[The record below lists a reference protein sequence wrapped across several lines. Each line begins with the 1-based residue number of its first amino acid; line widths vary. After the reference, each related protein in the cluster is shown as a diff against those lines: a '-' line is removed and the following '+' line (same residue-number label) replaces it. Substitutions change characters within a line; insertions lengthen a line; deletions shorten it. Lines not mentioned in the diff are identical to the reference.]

1 MSFSPEAVAERLAWM
16 PAERRSYALAALPA
30 HLAYSGQGERM
41 GMLLTTL
48 SFLEAKAGELGAQP
62 LIDDLELALSP
73 VAALTRRKVAELAAL
88 RDALTLSAHILT
100 VDSAR
105 ELRSQLAG
113 RLGAASLGAVG
124 DLQAQV
130 MRPAHA
136 PWLRPVAPT
145 LSGAGGP
152 LLRTLSGHRRAVNA
166 MQLTAD
172 GARAVS
178 GGADGT
184 IRVWSLESGA
194 EVAVLADSEVGAI
207 DSLALVPGTV
217 QVVTVL
223 HSSRRTESGLGLWS
237 LDTGELPA
245 SRSEHFDH
253 VAVTPNGRTAVTAGF
268 RISGLE
274 ITGTVITV
282 WDLKRL
288 EPIRARTVPGR
299 ITMIAITP
307 DGRGVLSAS
316 TDDDTLK
323 LWDLSTG
330 REQLSLR
337 GHMETVSAAVIAPRG
352 DRALSVAGDSTLR
365 VWDLRDGRL
374 LQTLGAARGVNAF
387 VSVALAPDGRHAVS
401 GGNYPGHLRVWDLA
415 KRRHRNVPEAHENRI
430 AAISVHPDGR
440 RIVTASFDST
450 LRIWDMS
457 RIRRSRRPHHP
468 GSIGRI
474 TIMAD
479 GRRAVISSADQPL
492 RVWDLK
498 RGQPVAT
505 FRDPQVPA
513 HNVAALPDGRTV
525 ATIGSE
531 GQDWS
536 DWSGR
541 IRLWDI
547 DAGAQIDVMEAQ
559 PGSVRALA
567 VSSDGRLAA
576 TLHELESVDIDGG
589 GYTSV
594 DVGIWDLSRRELV
607 DWFSV
612 REGGHVHRLEIEPD
626 GQHVLVAQRAINV
639 WSVDRPR
646 HVTSLLC
653 DAEPQALAVARDSGT
668 LVSGHEDGSVRAWNV
683 ESRQERLRLV
693 GHSGIVS
700 AVAVTPD
707 GRRAVSV
714 GHDATVRLWSLTNGE
729 ALASFTGDNSLTCCA
744 ITHDGTCVVAG
755 DVVGRVHVLRLEL
768 PHGEAR

>member
-48 SFLEAKAGELGAQP
+48 SFLEAKAGELGAQ
-62 LIDDLELALSP
+62 
-73 VAALTRRKVAELAAL
+73 
-88 RDALTLSAHILT
+88 
-100 VDSAR
+100 
-105 ELRSQLAG
+105 LRSQLAG

-194 EVAVLADSEVGAI
+194 EVAVLADSEVEAI

-316 TDDDTLK
+316 T
-323 LWDLSTG
+323 
-330 REQLSLR
+330 
-337 GHMETVSAAVIAPRG
+337 
-352 DRALSVAGDSTLR
+352 
-365 VWDLRDGRL
+365 
-374 LQTLGAARGVNAF
+374 
-387 VSVALAPDGRHAVS
+387 
-401 GGNYPGHLRVWDLA
+401 
-415 KRRHRNVPEAHENRI
+415 
-430 AAISVHPDGR
+430 
-440 RIVTASFDST
+440 
-450 LRIWDMS
+450 
-457 RIRRSRRPHHP
+457 
-468 GSIGRI
+468 
-474 TIMAD
+474 
-479 GRRAVISSADQPL
+479 
-492 RVWDLK
+492 
-498 RGQPVAT
+498 
-505 FRDPQVPA
+505 
-513 HNVAALPDGRTV
+513 
-525 ATIGSE
+525 
-531 GQDWS
+531 
-536 DWSGR
+536 
-541 IRLWDI
+541 
-547 DAGAQIDVMEAQ
+547 
-559 PGSVRALA
+559 
-567 VSSDGRLAA
+567 
-576 TLHELESVDIDGG
+576 
-589 GYTSV
+589 
-594 DVGIWDLSRRELV
+594 
-607 DWFSV
+607 
-612 REGGHVHRLEIEPD
+612 
-626 GQHVLVAQRAINV
+626 
-639 WSVDRPR
+639 
-646 HVTSLLC
+646 
-653 DAEPQALAVARDSGT
+653 
-668 LVSGHEDGSVRAWNV
+668 
-683 ESRQERLRLV
+683 
-693 GHSGIVS
+693 
-700 AVAVTPD
+700 
-707 GRRAVSV
+707 
-714 GHDATVRLWSLTNGE
+714 
-729 ALASFTGDNSLTCCA
+729 
-744 ITHDGTCVVAG
+744 
-755 DVVGRVHVLRLEL
+755 
-768 PHGEAR
+768 